1 MKSRDATSGRVR
13 NETAG
18 NNRGRGNSAGV
29 HGGKS
34 RDTRKE
40 GLLDC
45 TSYYSLCFDS
55 SSCHHLL
62 SSLHPSCLF
71 TMASWLQIS
80 KNSPFSLANIPFG
93 IISSAKVSSRVPAIA
108 IGDYALN
115 LSAFASSGG
124 FSQLP
129 AIQSHLSV
137 FNQPTL
143 NAFAALG
150 RPVHRQVREY
160 IQAVF
165 RADTPF
171 PQILKDNASLQK
183 EALLPL
189 SDVTNHV
196 PMQIGDYTDFYAGLN
211 HAYNVGVLFRGPDN
225 ALQPNYKHLPVGYH
239 GRASSVVTSGTAI
252 HRPNGQVLANPTATP
267 KVPSFSPCKRLDIEL
282 ELAAFVST
290 SNELGKPVPIDQ
302 AEDHIFGL
310 VLMNDWSARDIQAW
324 EYVPLG
330 PFNAKNFATT
340 ITPWVVLT
348 DALEP
353 FRTTGLDGG
362 NRDSLLPYLREKQ
375 AANAYDIALDVEI
388 TPKGGKPTQ
397 ISKTNAKN
405 LLYSF
410 PQMLAHHT
418 ITGCNMNPGDLLGSG
433 TISGTE
439 SKTQGS
445 ILEQTGGKNPIKL
458 DDGTERIFLE
468 DGDSVVLRGM
478 AGKEGSYVGFG
489 DCEGTILPAI
499 KLE

>member
-1 MKSRDATSGRVR
+1 
-13 NETAG
+13 
-18 NNRGRGNSAGV
+18 
-29 HGGKS
+29 
-34 RDTRKE
+34 
-40 GLLDC
+40 
-45 TSYYSLCFDS
+45 
-55 SSCHHLL
+55 
-62 SSLHPSCLF
+62 
-71 TMASWLQIS
+71 MASWLQIP

-93 IISSAKVSSRVPAIA
+93 IISSAKVTSHVPAIA

-115 LSAFASSGG
+115 LSAFAQSGG

-129 AIQSHLSV
+129 AIQSSLGV

-160 IQAVF
+160 IQAIF
-165 RADTPF
+165 RADTPY
-171 PQILKDNASLQK
+171 PQVLKDNASLQK

-189 SDVTNHV
+189 SQVTNHV

-239 GRASSVVTSGTAI
+239 GRASSVITSGTAI
-252 HRPNGQVLANPTATP
+252 HRPNGQVLANPAATP
-267 KVPSFSPCKRLDIEL
+267 KVPTFSPCKRLDIEL
-282 ELAAFVST
+282 ELAAFVCKP
-290 SNELGKPVPIDQ
+290 NELGKPVPIDQ
-302 AEDHIFGL
+302 AEDHVFGL

-340 ITPWVVLT
+340 ITPWVVLV

-353 FRTTGLDGG
+353 FRTAGLEAG
-362 NRDSLLPYLREKQ
+362 NRDSILPYLREKQ
-375 AANAYDIALDVEI
+375 ANNAYDIDLSVEI
-388 TPKGGKPTQ
+388 TNKGGQPTS

-410 PQMLAHHT
+410 PQMLTHHT
-418 ITGCNMNPGDLLGSG
+418 ITGCNMNSGDLLGSG

-439 SKTQGS
+439 EKTQGS

-458 DDGTERIFLE
+458 TDGSERVFLE
-468 DGDSVVLRGM
+468 DGDSVTLRGM
-478 AGKEGSYVGFG
+478 AGKEGGYVGFG

-499 KLE
+499 KLD